1 MIKKNWLSLLIMVLL
16 SFATIW
22 DPSWYYYPF
31 ILAFM
36 CIVLN
41 RILGRVALRECGLHI
56 TGIGYILKK
65 GTHRPLFIAPLVAVA
80 IEILLGRL
88 LFNDFSVYA
97 LTRIDEYLIFNSST
111 TLVLFT
117 FALVAFEEIPWR
129 CHFQFHTGRYL
140 PSGWALL
147 FPAVCMSAI
156 AASPPMSTLSVY
168 MLCGIFIRRILWGL
182 LYEYSK
188 SVWLVVLSH
197 FLAVILY
204 LILLVGL

>member
-22 DPSWYYYPF
+22 DRSWQHYPF
-31 ILAFM
+31 AVGFM
-36 CIVLN
+36 CIVISRL
-41 RILGRVALRECGLHI
+41 LGIVTLKECGLHI
-56 TGIGYILKK
+56 AGIGYILKK
-65 GTHRPLFIAPLVAVA
+65 GTHRPLFIAPFLTVAV
-80 IEILLGRL
+80 EILVGRL
-88 LFNDFSVYA
+88 LFDDFAIYA
-97 LTRIDEYLIFNSST
+97 LTRIDEYLIFNSSA
-111 TLVLFT
+111 TLVFFT

-129 CHFQFHTGRYL
+129 CHFQFHIGRHL

-147 FPAVCMSAI
+147 FPAVCISAI
-156 AASPPMSTLSVY
+156 AVSLPMSLLSLY
-168 MLCGIFIRRILWGL
+168 CLCGIFIRRILWGL

-197 FLAVILY
+197 FLAVMLY